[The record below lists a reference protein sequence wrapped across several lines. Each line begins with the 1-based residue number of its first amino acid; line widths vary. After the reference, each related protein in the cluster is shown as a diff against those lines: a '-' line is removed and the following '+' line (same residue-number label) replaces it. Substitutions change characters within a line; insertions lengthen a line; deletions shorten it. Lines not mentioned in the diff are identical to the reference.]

1 MGGRTPSSEFSPKEP
16 RRPGSGPAGQPVP
29 EGEMERDPRPPGTLG
44 RGGRQVACCSKP
56 GCQPGLQIRARAGS
70 NRWPDTF
77 SRAGENNASRRSLA
91 PRAAKVHCAIRLAWD
106 WGSEWWGCS
115 MYALLATRQISVSI
129 SLSVSVSFSLS
140 LLPPPPLPRP
150 LRPPFW
156 KGNSHC
162 GSTWDLERVLTVTPR
177 RRVST
182 CIIFSRTSPTCLL
195 LNVRVMGS
203 ASDKTAYYS

>member
-1 MGGRTPSSEFSPKEP
+1 MARHFLPS
-16 RRPGSGPAGQPVP
+16 G
-29 EGEMERDPRPPGTLG
+29 D
-44 RGGRQVACCSKP
+44 
-56 GCQPGLQIRARAGS
+56 
-70 NRWPDTF
+70 
-77 SRAGENNASRRSLA
+77 NNASRRSLA
-91 PRAAKVHCAIRLAWD
+91 PRAAKVHCAIRPAWD
-106 WGSEWWGCS
+106 SGTEWWGRS

-129 SLSVSVSFSLS
+129 SLSLYLCLLLS
-140 LLPPPPLPRP
+140 PQPPPHPPTLPRP

-203 ASDKTAYYS
+203 ATDKTAYYS